1 MSFDTIEINHAF
13 QNYPSLFSHLT
24 IALIKKIIDG
34 ELFRVPNYLYLD
46 PFQDLANH
54 FETPWRPFW
63 ISGLRGVAGSERAP
77 RAPPL
82 GWYIYTR
89 TT

>member
-13 QNYPSLFSHLT
+13 PNCPSLFSHLT
-24 IALIKKIIDG
+24 IALIKKLIDG

-54 FETPWRPFW
+54 FETPFW
-63 ISGLRGVAGSERAP
+63 ISGLRDVAGSERAP
-77 RAPPL
+77 CAPPL